1 MAKPIELMPTSR
13 DARDELKRRV
23 ENAPAEHAAAVL
35 SAYEL
40 LEELHT
46 SGALDLLR
54 GALGAGG
61 EIVKHGAS
69 LAAQPETVCA
79 LRNLLVMG
87 KLLGSINPETLHR
100 IAEGL
105 PAATQRAPED
115 KPPSLF
121 RIFRRMSSPNSR
133 RALAAAANVLES
145 AGRELDKG

>member
-1 MAKPIELMPTSR
+1 MLQRNTQLQSCP
-13 DARDELKRRV
+13 
-23 ENAPAEHAAAVL
+23 
-35 SAYEL
+35 YEL

-46 SGALDLLR
+46 KLALRICYVARWGLVAKLCR
-54 GALGAGG
+54 
-61 EIVKHGAS
+61 HGAS

-87 KLLGSINPETLHR
+87 KLLGSINPKTLHR

-121 RIFRRMSSPNSR
+121 RIFRRMSSPNGR

-145 AGRELDKG
+145 AGRGLDKG